1 MCEAPKL
8 LVGAVTPW
16 ATAVKED
23 ESAAAF
29 CDVLCLFGSDH
40 YGAARA
46 MSSRESAKRSSAEP
60 PTAFLS
66 PTEELLVKILNAP
79 FMLVVPVL
87 LSIIAYLSWIAYQN
101 THPPLFL
108 LQNR

>member
-1 MCEAPKL
+1 MFFAAAQYEAVDTAAFAL
-8 LVGAVTPW
+8 DAECVRAVTI
-16 ATAVKED
+16 TAPRVN
-23 ESAAAF
+23 
-29 CDVLCLFGSDH
+29 
-40 YGAARA
+40 R

-66 PTEELLVKILNAP
+66 PTEEILVKILNAP